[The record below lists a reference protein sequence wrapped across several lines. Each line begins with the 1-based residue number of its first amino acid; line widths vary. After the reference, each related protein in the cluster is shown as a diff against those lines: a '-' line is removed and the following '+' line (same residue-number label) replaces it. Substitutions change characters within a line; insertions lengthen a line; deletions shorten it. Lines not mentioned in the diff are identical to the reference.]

1 MNIEANNEINI
12 EAEYQ
17 KRVSEMT
24 PCEKIARMAA
34 MAAWARATIARQIRS
49 EVGPDVSDERI
60 KWLVA
65 MRIYGADPQTKAL
78 VQRMLNRVPN

>member
-1 MNIEANNEINI
+1 MDI

-24 PCEKIARMAA
+24 PCEKMARSVA
-34 MAAWARATIARQIRS
+34 MAAWARETIARQIRS

-65 MRIYGADPQTKAL
+65 MRIYGADPQTKVL
-78 VQRMLNRVPN
+78 VQRMLDRVPN

>member
-1 MNIEANNEINI
+1 MDI

-24 PCEKIARMAA
+24 PCEKMSRSVA
-34 MAAWARATIARQIRS
+34 MAAWARETIARQIRS
-49 EVGPDVSDERI
+49 EVGPNVSDESV

-65 MRIYGADPQTKAL
+65 MRIYGANPQTKIL
-78 VQRMLNRVPN
+78 VQRMLDRVPN